1 MENFVYKFICFILSI
16 SHIIF
21 RKLLSLI
28 QIIFIFLS
36 IELFV
41 FYLKET
47 YVHRNPFTCYNTTE
61 YTKVDGTG
69 VHKTNTFLLDF
80 KRIARSYL
88 RILIEIELISCFM
101 HTGAFRIKILLSH
114 EFNYFVNFT
123 LLYVHFFLYYSANFS
138 IQDEE
143 TRSHL
148 NLYHDNRKL
157 LFMFYKMKDGLKL
170 KKKEKNLIKMLLFVI
185 ELWFILF

>member
-1 MENFVYKFICFILSI
+1 MFYFEYISYYIPKAFEFNSNHIHILVNRT
-16 SHIIF
+16 F
-21 RKLLSLI
+21 CVLL
-28 QIIFIFLS
+28 
-36 IELFV
+36 
-41 FYLKET
+41 KRN
-47 YVHRNPFTCYNTTE
+47 VHRNPFTCYNTTE

-157 LFMFYKMKDGLKL
+157 LFIYKMKDGLKL
-170 KKKEKNLIKMLLFVI
+170 KKKKKKI
-185 ELWFILF
+185 

>member
-1 MENFVYKFICFILSI
+1 MSLNAEEDLTNIKKNSI
-16 SHIIF
+16 KKAI
-21 RKLLSLI
+21 
-28 QIIFIFLS
+28 
-36 IELFV
+36 
-41 FYLKET
+41 
-47 YVHRNPFTCYNTTE
+47 PFFE
-61 YTKVDGTG
+61 
-69 VHKTNTFLLDF
+69 KT

-123 LLYVHFFLYYSANFS
+123 LLYIEFFFVLLLFFSIKFS

-157 LFMFYKMKDGLKL
+157 LFMFYKMKDDLKL
-170 KKKEKNLIKMLLFVI
+170 KKNKKKLIKNFFM
-185 ELWFILF
+185 